1 MHDKIRACWNLA
13 ASQHAQASTS
23 RQTQE
28 NFLNKFAELIIN
40 ECVDAIPDRGQGPR
54 HRYLIRKKF
63 GQDA

>member
-40 ECVDAIPDRGQGPR
+40 ECVDAIPDPEGQR
-54 HRYLIRKKF
+54 HRDLIRKKF

>member
-1 MHDKIRACWNLA
+1 MHDKIRACWNLT
-13 ASQHAQASTS
+13 ASQHVQASTS

-40 ECVDAIPDRGQGPR
+40 ECVDAIPDPEGHR

-63 GQDA
+63 GQDTP